1 MITPIQTLIAYLLD
15 IAFGDPRWLPHPV
28 VCIGRGIGVL
38 EKMLRSYAK
47 NALPEKIGGAIIAV
61 VVIAGTYILSTIFIT
76 VSYRISDISGT
87 VVTIFLAYTTLATR
101 SLGDVAY
108 KIIYSLK
115 ERSISEARKNLSMIV
130 GRDTESLEEKEILRA
145 SVESIAENT
154 SDGIVAP
161 LLYLAVGG
169 VPAAMAY
176 KAVNTLDS
184 MLGYKNERYINI
196 GWASARIDDIVNFIP
211 ARITGV
217 LIAASVFVLSL
228 IRRLKPASTSFSRF
242 SLPTS
247 HFSLKIMLSDGRKHP
262 SPNAGIP
269 EAAMAGALGVRLGGE
284 ASYSGI
290 KDFKP
295 YIGEGM
301 NTLDASKVED
311 AVRIMYTSSLLMLLF
326 TLSVQ
331 ILKGLFI

>member
-15 IAFGDPRWLPHPV
+15 IAFGDPRWLPHPII
-28 VCIGRGIGVL
+28 CIGRGIGIL
-38 EKMLRSYAK
+38 EQMLRSYAK

-61 VVIAGTYILSTIFIT
+61 VVIAGTYILSAIFIT
-76 VSYRISDISGT
+76 VSYRISDISGI

-101 SLGDVAY
+101 SLGNAAY

-217 LIAASVFVLSL
+217 LIVIASVFVSRSL
-228 IRRLKPASTSFSRF
+228 FTIRC
-242 SLPTS
+242 
-247 HFSLKIMLSDGRKHP
+247 SLKTMRRDGRKHP